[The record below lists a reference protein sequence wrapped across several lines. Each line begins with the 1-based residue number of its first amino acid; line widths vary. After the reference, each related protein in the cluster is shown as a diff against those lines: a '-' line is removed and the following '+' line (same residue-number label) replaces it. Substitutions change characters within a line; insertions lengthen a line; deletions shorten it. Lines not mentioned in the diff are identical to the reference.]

1 MSDITKQS
9 LSELVKNIKDKKLS
23 SEDSFLTLIFLTN
36 SESDCF
42 VISDIIQL
50 PLEQQNNPHYLGVNF
65 LLSDFE
71 YLCF

>member
-9 LSELVKNIKDKKLS
+9 LSELVQNIKDKKLS
-23 SEDSFLTLIFLTN
+23 SEDIFLFLIFMIN

-50 PLEQQNNPHYLGVNF
+50 PLEQQNNPRYLEGNF
-65 LLSDFE
+65 LLFV
-71 YLCF
+71 L